1 MAWRAS
7 GVVDQR
13 KKFVEQYE
21 SDEWSMAELCRIYEI
36 SRQSGYKWLKR
47 SGEEGDPGLEDRS
60 RAAHRHPNQTA
71 AKIEQQIVALRQ
83 KHPSWGARKLQYVL
97 STKRPGT
104 DWPVASTIGALLKR
118 EGLAAPRKRLRK
130 TPLYTHPL
138 EHAKQANDLW
148 CADFKGWFYTR
159 DQHRIDPLTI
169 SDASSRY
176 LLRCQAVKKTNT
188 SHVLA
193 IFEAAFREYGM
204 PLGIRTDN
212 GPPFASRAI
221 AGLSPLAL
229 YWMKL
234 GIIPERIRP
243 GHPEENGRHERMHRT
258 LKAET
263 ASPPAASRRAQQ
275 QAFDRFQ
282 EIYNR
287 QRPHQ
292 AIGMSTPARFYTA
305 SPRPF
310 PGIVREP
317 EYDTNWQVRRVQAC
331 GRFGWK
337 GSDIFISE
345 TLRNEPIGLQPVEED
360 FWLVHFA
367 TFPIAIFDSY
377 DRSIHPLPD
386 PRDEPTE
393 DGNDSSVESCEKQT
407 ALFSS
412 SHRALEI
419 PKKQGFPHSHPQRG
433 EKTKPQKTKT
443 K

>member
-1 MAWRAS
+1 M
-7 GVVDQR
+7 DQR

-21 SDEWSMAELCRIYEI
+21 SGEWSLAELCRIYEI

-47 SGEEGDPGLEDRS
+47 SQEEGEAGLLDRS
-60 RAAHRHPNQTA
+60 RAAHHHPNQTA
-71 AKIEQQIVALRQ
+71 AKIEQQIIAIRG
-83 KHPSWGARKLQYVL
+83 KHPSWGARKLVHVL
-97 STKRPGT
+97 SIRQPGI
-104 DWPVASTIGALLKR
+104 DWPAPSTVGALLKR
-118 EGLAAPRKRLRK
+118 EGLAVPRKRLRK

-138 EHAKQANDLW
+138 EQATQANDLW

-188 SHVLA
+188 AQVQA
-193 IFEAAFREYGM
+193 IFESAFREYGM

-229 YWMKL
+229 YCMKL

-263 ASPPAASRRAQQ
+263 ASPPAATRRAQQ

-282 EIYNR
+282 KIYNH
-287 QRPHQ
+287 QRPHE
-292 AIGMSTPARFYTA
+292 AIGMRTPAGCYTA
-305 SPRPF
+305 SPRPY
-310 PGIVREP
+310 PSKVRAP
-317 EYDTNWQVRRVQAC
+317 EYEASWQVRKVRAC

-337 GSDIFISE
+337 GSDVFISE
-345 TLRNEPIGLQPVEED
+345 ALRNEPIGMQAVEQD

-367 TFPIAIFDSY
+367 TFPIAIFDSHAL
-377 DRSIHPLPD
+377 SIHPLPD
-386 PRDEPTE
+386 PREEPAE

-407 ALFSS
+407 TP

-419 PKKQGFPHSHPQRG
+419 PKPRGFPHSHPHRG
-433 EKTKPQKTKT
+433 ETNKRAKTK
-443 K
+443 